1 MISLYIYVFGTQ
13 KDISALLVFCCG
25 HGYQTIRI
33 RSSPSAPQKHAPAA
47 MEGQPFRDVQP
58 SDSDL
63 PVAPED
69 PRPATAAQVRAE
81 PLVLA
86 QVQAEAASLPACLLL
101 QAAAKV
107 PVVCLRTAREKATV
121 VPAQQTRRP
130 RCLAVCMYVTCKDQ
144 RITACA
150 ILLH

>member
-1 MISLYIYVFGTQ
+1 MYLAPKKTFLPFWSSVADMDTKRFVSVQAHQRPRSMHRRPWKASLPMSSRLTLTCPW
-13 KDISALLVFCCG
+13 LLRTPG
-25 HGYQTIRI
+25 RPRPRKSGLS
-33 RSSPSAPQKHAPAA
+33 RSSSPKS
-47 MEGQPFRDVQP
+47 R
-58 SDSDL
+58 
-63 PVAPED
+63 
-69 PRPATAAQVRAE
+69 RRR
-81 PLVLA
+81 
-86 QVQAEAASLPACLLL
+86 PACLLL